1 MIHDAKGGLFT
12 WALDVYIR
20 RKLQSAFRGVW
31 VRGAVP
37 SSEGGLITYFNHSS
51 FWDGFIAQQFTE
63 RTGMNGFAMM
73 EEENLAKYRFHTRIG
88 AFGVKRADPKSA
100 LSSIRY
106 AREVLRRPKAAV
118 VIFPE
123 GELRAGQGPLLP
135 LQRGVEVLA
144 RAANVRSVPI
154 AVRYAFLEHE
164 HPDVLIEVGTPHA
177 PGPLSVFEQGL
188 NETYARVMSARS
200 LEGFTCLLRGRSS
213 VQERWDSVR
222 RLPAT
227 SGTSV
232 ASSSGAGPR

>member
-1 MIHDAKGGLFT
+1 
-12 WALDVYIR
+12 
-20 RKLQSAFRGVW
+20 
-31 VRGAVP
+31 
-37 SSEGGLITYFNHSS
+37 
-51 FWDGFIAQQFTE
+51 
-63 RTGMNGFAMM
+63 
-73 EEENLAKYRFHTRIG
+73 
-88 AFGVKRADPKSA
+88 VKRGDPKSG

-123 GELRAGQGPLLP
+123 GELHAGQGPLLP

-144 RAANVRSVPI
+144 RTAGVRSVPI

-200 LEGFTCLLRGRSS
+200 LDGFTCLLRGRSS

-227 SGTSV
+227 GGTSV

>member
-1 MIHDAKGGLFT
+1 VIRDAKGGLFT
-12 WALDVYIR
+12 WVLDLYIR

-37 SSEGGLITYFNHSS
+37 SSEGGLITYLNHSS
-51 FWDGFIAQQFTE
+51 FWDGFVAQQLTE

-88 AFGVKRADPKSA
+88 AFGVRRGDPRSA
-100 LSSIRY
+100 LASIRY

-123 GELRAGQGPLLP
+123 GELRAGQGALGP

-144 RAANVRSVPI
+144 RAANVRSVPV

-164 HPDVLIEVGTPHA
+164 HPDVLIEFGTPHA
-177 PGPLSVFEQGL
+177 PGPLARFEQGL
-188 NETYARVMSARS
+188 SETYASVMSARS
-200 LEGFTCLLRGRSS
+200 LEGFTCLLKGRSS
-213 VQERWDSVR
+213 VQERWDSFR
-222 RLPAT
+222 RLPAAVPT
-227 SGTSV
+227 PSR
-232 ASSSGAGPR
+232 AGER